1 MEPKPRHL
9 QADYAAQFQD
19 TSIVAAYHH
28 RPPYPDKVFD
38 ILVGLLP
45 ATGRAVLDAGCGTGD
60 IARPLAPRVE
70 RLDAVDWSRP
80 MIERGRELPNGDH
93 PCLTWI
99 EGRVE
104 EAPLRPP
111 YGLITAGESLHWFDW
126 TAVFPRFRQ
135 VLAPEG
141 ALALIGRVE
150 GAAPWTA
157 ELRVLQGRY
166 STNRDFQP
174 YNLVAE
180 LERRGLFAKQG
191 ERRSAPVAI
200 VQTMAEYVESI
211 HSRNG
216 FSRDRMDPTQAAAF
230 DAAVAELLRLY
241 AAGGRVT
248 IHITGLVTWGYP
260 LAGR

>member
-28 RPPYPDKVFD
+28 RPPYPDEVFD

-80 MIERGRELPNGDH
+80 MIERGR
-93 PCLTWI
+93 
-99 EGRVE
+99 
-104 EAPLRPP
+104 
-111 YGLITAGESLHWFDW
+111 
-126 TAVFPRFRQ
+126 
-135 VLAPEG
+135 
-141 ALALIGRVE
+141 
-150 GAAPWTA
+150 
-157 ELRVLQGRY
+157 
-166 STNRDFQP
+166 
-174 YNLVAE
+174 
-180 LERRGLFAKQG
+180 
-191 ERRSAPVAI
+191 
-200 VQTMAEYVESI
+200 
-211 HSRNG
+211 
-216 FSRDRMDPTQAAAF
+216 MDPTRAAAF